1 MRGPTMVD
9 GKGIPFAALVL
20 CVLAGLALATPL
32 AAREEIPAE
41 TREIPWSAKLAA
53 CDDARVLGR
62 IQSKFRHAE
71 RHYWASEAEIL
82 GFDRIRE
89 AAFRPHG
96 LDLIPRR
103 YCQATALMHDRRRL
117 TVRYAVIEEYGIIGI
132 RDDVQFCLDG
142 YDRNHTAPPGCS
154 RLDR

>member
-1 MRGPTMVD
+1 MRHVTFPA
-9 GKGIPFAALVL
+9 FAALI
-20 CVLAGLALATPL
+20 AALLTLPMPG

-41 TREIPWSAKLAA
+41 TRERPWSAQLPA

-62 IQSKFRHAE
+62 IQSKF
-71 RHYWASEAEIL
+71 SEAERRYWNSPAEIV
-82 GFDRIRE
+82 GFDKVRQ

-103 YCQATALMHDRRRL
+103 YCQATAIMHDRRRL
-117 TVRYAVIEEYGIIGI
+117 VLRYAVIEDAGPVGLF
-132 RDDVQFCLDG
+132 DDVQFCLDG
-142 YDRNHTAPPGCS
+142 YDRNYTAMPGCY